1 MASSSGNETGLRVG
15 FIGLGLMGKPM
26 AKNLLAAGNHLMV
39 ASRSRGPVDELVAA
53 GASAATGLAELAGFA
68 EAVIT
73 MLPTPAVTSEVLLEQ
88 GLLESMRPGALL
100 VDMGTE
106 TPELAKRIHARA
118 EGLGIEALD
127 APVSGGDTG
136 AIAGTLSIMAGGS
149 ESAFR
154 RAAPLFR
161 AMGTSIRHVG
171 GAGAGQAVKAV
182 NQVMVAGILAT
193 VAEGLALLE
202 RAEVDVPEAL
212 AALAGGRAGSTLLEV
227 KAAQML
233 EHRYQPG
240 FRVELHLKDLGIVED
255 FARSVGVSL
264 PFTALATQML
274 RAVEASGGAMLDH
287 CAIIEAV
294 RGLSRLEVS
303 GE

>member
-1 MASSSGNETGLRVG
+1 MTSSSGTETGLRVG

-26 AKNLLAAGNHLMV
+26 AKNLLAAGNRLMV
-39 ASRSRGPVDELVAA
+39 ASRSQGPVEELVQA
-53 GASAATGLAELAGFA
+53 GASAASGLAELAGFA

-73 MLPTPAVTSEVLLEQ
+73 MLPTPAVTRRVVLEE
-88 GLLESMRPGALL
+88 GLLGAMRPGALF

-106 TPELAKRIHARA
+106 TPELAREIHARA
-118 EGLGIEALD
+118 EELGIDALD

-136 AIAGTLSIMAGGS
+136 AIAGTLSIMAGGGDR
-149 ESAFR
+149 AFS
-154 RAAPLFR
+154 RAAPLLG
-161 AMGTSIRHVG
+161 AMGTSVRHVG
-171 GAGAGQAVKAV
+171 GPGAGQAVKAV

-193 VAEGLALLE
+193 LAEGLTLLE
-202 RAEVDVPEAL
+202 RAEVDIPEAL

-233 EHRYQPG
+233 QRKYQPG
-240 FRVELHLKDLGIVED
+240 FRVELHLKDLGIVDE
-255 FARSVGVSL
+255 FARSSGVSL

-303 GE
+303 GS